1 MSNSAFQPT
10 VLTIPSTAGGTG
22 QGELNLITNPVAAVN
37 LDGWVGAERETSGGP
52 LNPTIDTYFTILN
65 AFGAESSTSG
75 AYNVISLPSGL
86 QNKKLKVEFYY
97 TSPALDTFNV
107 SVYKGTTRV
116 PLTTDVSGSTAL
128 PQSTTGKFVTYFDTD
143 SSGTWTV
150 SITRTAGT
158 GSTAL
163 QFTNVVVG
171 PGIQP
176 QGAVVGEWNTVSSPT
191 IFGSTTNPTKGGT
204 IYADVMYWRQV
215 GSTMEL
221 RYQYRQQS
229 AGTAGSG
236 NYLFPI
242 PAGLTINS
250 AAIHSVG
257 TSALPVFGSAFIGD
271 AAYLSGSVIAA
282 STTRLSLVFPAGG
295 GTAGNSILGSGST
308 GYTLANANSSYGF
321 EATIPIAEWA
331 GSGTVQLAQN
341 DVEFSSNSNATNA
354 VSDGSSFAYGPAG
367 SLIPNGAVGT
377 AYDRTIRFQTPLQ
390 ASDVLSVE
398 VDQGMGLWV
407 PVDRRL
413 TAWVRQ
419 GSLGYGIYI
428 EATTSTT
435 VTVSF
440 GSGGFRS
447 SNATYAANGEA
458 WSVVSGWKWRVRK
471 SSAGA
476 AVGFGIVAPGV
487 SSGLVSASGLPGNT
501 TGNAIASGYVGEV
514 IASTSTSAVSTGT
527 GGSTIRSIS
536 VTTTG
541 VYRITAN
548 ISLATIIQATAN
560 TYLAA
565 AVNTT
570 SAVAGGFGAINGKD
584 IGYVGFFSNT
594 AGTYGGLTLSFTAVV
609 TAGSDL
615 NLNANLSSGSAIN
628 VTGYIEATRIA

>member
-1 MSNSAFQPT
+1 MSNSAFSPS
-10 VLTIPSTAGGTG
+10 VLTVPSGTTGSG

-37 LDGWVGAERETSGGP
+37 LDGWVGAGRGTSGGP

-75 AYNVISLPSGL
+75 AYNVLSLPTGL

-128 PQSTTGKFVTYFDTD
+128 PQNTTGKFVAYFDTD

-176 QGAVVGEWNTVSSPT
+176 QGAVVGEWQSYTPT
-191 IFGSTTNPTKGGT
+191 ISGLGTGTTSG
-204 IYADVMYWRQV
+204 VV
-215 GSTMEL
+215 G
-221 RYQYRQQS
+221 QYRRVGDS
-229 AGTAGSG
+229 LEAEIKWSTVNTGSGTGTVTISLPTGYTVDTTKAAGSHA
-236 NYLFPI
+236 N
-242 PAGLTINS
+242 GLDS
-250 AAIHSVG
+250 YG
-257 TSALPVFGSAFIGD
+257 TFSFYTGSAFNASATVTNG
-271 AAYLSGSVIAA
+271 GSTSNVAILK
-282 STTRLSLVFPAGG
+282 SS
-295 GTAGNSILGSGST
+295 TAGYYQGADFIV
-308 GYTLANANSSYGF
+308 SSSASLRF
-321 EATIPIAEWA
+321 TVPIAQFA

-447 SNATYAANGEA
+447 SSATYAANGEA

-476 AVGFGIVAPGV
+476 AVGFGIVRPGV

-501 TGNAIASGYVGEV
+501 TGNAIASGYVGEQKL
-514 IASTSTSAVSTGT
+514 ATSTT
-527 GGSTIRSIS
+527 S
-536 VTTTG
+536 VTTGGIG
-541 VYRITAN
+541 VNSLSITPGLWLVNA
-548 ISLATIIQATAN
+548 ITQIQADTAIREVYTVISTTQN
-560 TYLAA
+560 TMPAFSTDGAKAYGHYSTSNGIGFVQVQSFYL
-565 AVNTT
+565 
-570 SAVAGGFGAINGKD
+570 
-584 IGYVGFFSNT
+584 
-594 AGTYGGLTLSFTAVV
+594 
-609 TAGSDL
+609 
-615 NLNANLSSGSAIN
+615 N
-628 VTGYIEATRIA
+628 VTTTTDYWQNSQATSISGLSATNNRLQAIRIA